1 MRGNF
6 EVEKSQYP
14 VAALPSGEG
23 QYYLT
28 NMIGLERLHTKPI
41 TDRERAHTIAAQ
53 ANSLHRSS
61 RAQGYKGHGPNEAV
75 IHYIQEA
82 TK

>member
-14 VAALPSGEG
+14 VAALPNGEC

-28 NMIGLERLHTKPI
+28 NMVGLERLHDKPI
-41 TDRERAHTIAAQ
+41 ADRERANTIATQ

-61 RAQGYKGHGPNEAV
+61 RAHGYRGHGPNEGVLA
-75 IHYIQEA
+75 YIKGA
-82 TK
+82 TE